1 MLTAAIG
8 KGRVELVKILLDAGA
23 DPNWQ
28 VPDTGNT
35 SLHDAVKQFKVKNS
49 KAMNEIIRMLLM
61 KGGDS
66 SIKNKQQKTVYDFA
80 DKALE
85 DYKKL

>member
-1 MLTAAIG
+1 MKLI
-8 KGRVELVKILLDAGA
+8 
-23 DPNWQ
+23 
-28 VPDTGNT
+28 
-35 SLHDAVKQFKVKNS
+35 KVKNS

-80 DKALE
+80 DRALE
-85 DYKKL
+85 DYKKLEETVAQQLVE